1 MTSLEKW
8 MPQMLSILRI
18 VTGLL
23 FMEHGLQKFFGFPA
37 AGPELNTLLW
47 TQGAIELIG
56 GLLLL
61 LGIFTRLVAFIMAG
75 DKAVAYFMAHFPKSF
90 FPVANGGDA
99 AILYCFVFLFLFVAG
114 GGAWSVDQS
123 LKRA

>member
-1 MTSLEKW
+1 

-23 FMEHGLQKFFGFPA
+23 FVEHGLQKFFGFPA

-75 DKAVAYFMAHFPKSF
+75 DMAVAYFMAHFPKSL